1 MDDRSTRS
9 GRLNALPPFDTAEE
23 FLRSW
28 AREDAAGPVDPPGSH
43 RLVRCGLLRRR
54 LERRRIVLVSAVLV
68 VALGALGLAVSHL
81 VSENLGSNVARVPDV
96 FAPLDPATRPAETRS
111 LTFLL
116 AGTDSRSASPG
127 AGPTAAGAGGRG
139 DVLMIARLNP
149 DRTAAAVAAIPR
161 DSWVDIPHHGFD
173 RIDAAYALGGPPL
186 LIATVENLTSI
197 RIDQFAVIDFAGIQA
212 MVDAVGGID
221 VAVGTATSTD
231 GVTFRAGANHLDG
244 RGALAYVGLRPGG
257 PDGDLDRAQRQQ
269 NALRALVNRV
279 AEQGTLTSPAGTYAL
294 LDAASHSVSVDDTL
308 SNGGLRTLASDLNGL
323 DSNDITFVRA
333 PVVAQGQ
340 AVVHLDATRSAE
352 LWSALR
358 DNRVATYAASHPS
371 DALGRVTR

>member
-1 MDDRSTRS
+1 MDDRTTRS
-9 GRLNALPPFDTAEE
+9 GRHTARQPVDTAEA

-28 AREDAAGPVDPPGSH
+28 AREDATGPADRSDAH
-43 RLVRCGLLRRR
+43 RPVRCR
-54 LERRRIVLVSAVLV
+54 LERHRIVLVSALLV

-81 VSENLGSNVARVPDV
+81 VSENLGTNVARVPDV
-96 FAPLDPATRPAETRS
+96 FAPLDPATRPAESRS

-116 AGTDSRSASPG
+116 AGTDSRSAAPG
-127 AGPTAAGAGGRG
+127 TGTTATGAGGRG

-161 DSWVDIPHHGFD
+161 DSWVDIPHHGVD
-173 RIDAAYALGGPPL
+173 RIDAAYALGGPAL
-186 LIATVENLTSI
+186 LIGTVENLTRI
-197 RIDQFAVIDFAGIQA
+197 RIDQFAVIDFAGIQP

-221 VAVGTATSTD
+221 VAVGTATSND

-244 RGALAYVGLRPGG
+244 RGALAYVGPRDGVS
-257 PDGDLDRAQRQQ
+257 DGDLDRAQRQQ
-269 NALRALVNRV
+269 NALRALVTRV
-279 AEQGTLTSPAGTYAL
+279 AQQGTLTSPAGTYKL

-323 DSNDITFVRA
+323 DSSDITFVRA
-333 PVVAQGQ
+333 PVVGRGWEGSKS
-340 AVVHLDATRSAE
+340 VVHLDAARSAE

-358 DNRVATYAASHPS
+358 DDRVAAYAGLHPI
-371 DALGRVTR
+371 DTLGPATR

>member
-1 MDDRSTRS
+1 MDDRTTRS
-9 GRLNALPPFDTAEE
+9 GRRTARQPFDAAEE

-28 AREDAAGPVDPPGSH
+28 AREDAAGPVDRSGAH
-43 RLVRCGLLRRR
+43 RPVRRR
-54 LERRRIVLVSAVLV
+54 LERRRVVLVSALLV
-68 VALGALGLAVSHL
+68 VALGGLGLVVSHL
-81 VSENLGSNVARVPDV
+81 LSENLGSNVARVPDV
-96 FAPLDPATRPAETRS
+96 FAPLDPATRPAESRS

-116 AGTDSRSASPG
+116 AGADSRSASPG
-127 AGPTAAGAGGRG
+127 TGSTVTGAGGRG

-173 RIDAAYALGGPPL
+173 RIDAAYALGGPTL

-221 VAVGTATSTD
+221 VAVGTATSND

-244 RGALAYVGLRPGG
+244 RGALAYVGPRDGSS
-257 PDGDLDRAQRQQ
+257 DGDLDRAQRQQ

-279 AEQGTLTSPAGTYAL
+279 AEQGTLTSPAGTYEL

-308 SNGGLRTLASDLNGL
+308 SNGGLRSIASTLH
-323 DSNDITFVRA
+323 DIDPTALTFVSA
-333 PVVAQGQ
+333 PVA
-340 AVVHLDATRSAE
+340 
-352 LWSALR
+352 
-358 DNRVATYAASHPS
+358 
-371 DALGRVTR
+371 ALGRERDEPVVYLDDASAADLWTALSEDRVAAYAAAHSTETLGAETR